1 MLNRTTTSTTTTTT
15 TTTITTMT
23 GRDLTCALLLENRPQ
38 VIAFVDGLFVNCQD
52 LTAFKVHL
60 RDFLVQ
66 TKVRHH
72 DRQPFSL
79 SLSCAPADP
88 AAMLAWCRSL
98 ERTTLSCISRSES
111 ESNELNNNEGSRF
124 PAWSSPAFAIKR
136 PPWIRV
142 VGSG

>member
-1 MLNRTTTSTTTTTT
+1 VLNRTTTTTT

-79 SLSCAPADP
+79 SF
-88 AAMLAWCRSL
+88 SL
-98 ERTTLSCISRSES
+98 VHPLTQLR
-111 ESNELNNNEGSRF
+111 
-124 PAWSSPAFAIKR
+124 
-136 PPWIRV
+136 RV
-142 VGSG
+142 RGAGVWNGQR